1 MLLRNHPLIC
11 HRGVPSWPPTW
22 TWTDGL
28 ENRHTKGEV
37 GILKP
42 IWPSK
47 IQPADRCFLLI
58 SYQGS
63 EYLGCLLF
71 DDLAFCSQITKL
83 QQGCSDRPI
92 VEIGGLD
99 LSHTF

>member
-1 MLLRNHPLIC
+1 MLLRHHPLMVY
-11 HRGVPSWPPTW
+11 RGCRNWPPVW
-22 TWTDGL
+22 SCTDGR
-28 ENRHTKGEV
+28 NQHPKGEV
-37 GILKP
+37 GTLKAVFRSETQP
-42 IWPSK
+42 PS
-47 IQPADRCFLLI
+47 RFFLLI
-58 SYQGS
+58 SHEES

-83 QQGCSDRPI
+83 LQGCSDRPI